1 MSVGMWNWLWHLY
14 VHWSALF
21 YRSAIALVF
30 PYIFCYKLTILN
42 WLSLMTLN
50 SKESSLCSGICL
62 GGILSFTWVKLT
74 FPDIF
79 LLVHCFEWAVIGV
92 IELQRVCSPLCQF
105 LIGGSII
112 SFTWVNLNSKEL
124 LFPLSV
130 SIWGS
135 IVSLTQVNLKIWAC
149 FKFCSCFTELFH
161 FLYKKWKTNKYTRF
175 SQKMNVFPPMSLE
188 TP

>member
-79 LLVHCFEWAVIGV
+79 LLVHCFEWDLIGV
-92 IELQRVCSPLCQF
+92 IELQRVCSPLCHF
-105 LIGGSII
+105 WMGGSII
-112 SFTWVNLNSKEL
+112 SFTWVNLNSKEFAL
-124 LFPLSV
+124 SSV
-130 SIWGS
+130 SFNLGVNCQFYPGKS
-135 IVSLTQVNLKIWAC
+135 ENLSLFQVLLLLHRAL
-149 FKFCSCFTELFH
+149 S
-161 FLYKKWKTNKYTRF
+161 FLI
-175 SQKMNVFPPMSLE
+175 
-188 TP
+188 